1 VLTGRSLYERAAN
14 VVALTAHHNERCKE
28 AVAMEN
34 PILDFTDTLAKRWRA
49 HNAGAIAAAH
59 ARGLGPVFNFEPAP
73 QPAPRRRPHRT
84 RPPSL
89 TKALREAKKAGIPVT
104 GATFTADSV
113 SLSFGEA
120 AKSNGNDLDQWLAGR
135 HENPTKGH

>member
-1 VLTGRSLYERAAN
+1 MTSHKPDPCDGEALLARLHNNHVHKF
-14 VVALTAHHNERCKE
+14 VVKTEDKL
-28 AVAMEN
+28 
-34 PILDFTDTLAKRWRA
+34 RA
-49 HNAGAIAAAH
+49 HMAGAIEAAR
-59 ARGLGPVFNFEPAP
+59 ARGLAPVFNFVDDELVEPAP
-73 QPAPRRRPHRT
+73 QPAPRRSKGGAPKPHRT
-84 RPPSL
+84 RTPSL

-120 AKSNGNDLDQWLAGR
+120 AKSNGNDLDQWLAGH

>member
-1 VLTGRSLYERAAN
+1 MIIHKPNPWDGVFKFVARTEDELRAYLDAEI
-14 VVALTAHHNERCKE
+14 ASARC
-28 AVAMEN
+28 
-34 PILDFTDTLAKRWRA
+34 
-49 HNAGAIAAAH
+49 
-59 ARGLGPVFNFEPAP
+59 GPAPVGFEPGDDDDEPVEPAP
-73 QPAPRRRPHRT
+73 QPAPRRPK
-84 RPPSL
+84 PPSL

-135 HENPTKGH
+135 HENPTQRN